1 MLKRYVSHGY
11 ALFAFPL
18 HNNEYVLS
26 PNSSAVVLHNFS
38 SKIIP
43 SVKSLVTKTQDKHCS
58 ASLYYVLLPG
68 NYLISPHSNIPQIQ

>member
-26 PNSSAVVLHNFS
+26 PNSSAVVLHSFS

-68 NYLISPHSNIPQIQ
+68 NYLISPHSNIRQIQ